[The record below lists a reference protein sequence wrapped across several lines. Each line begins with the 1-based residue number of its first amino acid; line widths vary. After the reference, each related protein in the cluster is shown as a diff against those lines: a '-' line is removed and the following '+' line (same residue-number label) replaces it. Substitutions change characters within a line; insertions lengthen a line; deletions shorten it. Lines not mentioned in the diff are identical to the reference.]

1 MQELLRRILAFNSQ
15 FQSGTHSRVGCL
27 RASGGAIFI
36 GLALALVVGLSG
48 CKTESK
54 TPTLW
59 IYTSLYPHVIQDLER
74 KLVAR
79 FPGVKFRWYQS
90 GSENVAAKVNSEL
103 LAGQTQADLILTS
116 DPFWYEDLKLRKK
129 LLPYTSPSA
138 KAVPA
143 VLKDPDGYYATA
155 RVPLMVIAYH
165 HESFPESEAPRGFS
179 DLLQPK
185 FKNKVAMGNPLE
197 SGTSFTTVALLTQKF
212 GWDYVAKLR
221 AQGLLSA
228 GGNSSVLARIETK
241 ERPVGIVLLENVLA
255 TRRRNPK
262 IQIVYPIEGALLI
275 PSPVAIL
282 ATTRSPEL
290 ARQAV
295 DFFFSPEGQES
306 IVKKGDMHSPIPG
319 VASPEGAR
327 TWDQIFSG
335 AMQWSPAL
343 FQEIF
348 KNREEIKKKF
358 SQMVLE

>member
-1 MQELLRRILAFNSQ
+1 MQEHLRRISGFHSQ
-15 FQSGTHSRVGCL
+15 GRSSIPTWIGNLQAGVGTLFLSL
-27 RASGGAIFI
+27 
-36 GLALALVVGLSG
+36 LLALVMGASG

-54 TPTLW
+54 TSTLW
-59 IYTSLYPHVIQDLER
+59 IYTSLYPHVIQDLEK
-74 KLVAR
+74 KLVVR

-129 LLPYTSPSA
+129 LLAYESPAA
-138 KAVPA
+138 KTVPA

-165 HESFPESEAPRGFS
+165 QESFTEAEAPQGFS

-185 FKNKVAMGNPLE
+185 FKNKIAMGNPLE

-221 AQGLLSA
+221 TQGILSA

-262 IQIVYPIEGALLI
+262 IQIVYPKEGALLI

-282 ATTRSPEL
+282 ASTHSPEL

-319 VASPEGAR
+319 VVGPEGAR
-327 TWDQIFSG
+327 PWDQIFSG
-335 AMQWSPAL
+335 ALQWSPAL
-343 FQEIF
+343 FQDIF
-348 KNREEIKKKF
+348 KKREEIKKKF